1 MSRSITSFLASAV
14 KLELVSKSVLT
25 LPLVVKY
32 TVKEKQ
38 HFFHTKNSILGSA
51 RDLKPI
57 VLEITHV
64 ITLVEVTV

>member
-1 MSRSITSFLASAV
+1 M
-14 KLELVSKSVLT
+14 
-25 LPLVVKY
+25 VKY
-32 TVKEKQ
+32 TVRGKQ
-38 HFFHTKNSILGSA
+38 HFLQTKNSILGSA

>member
-1 MSRSITSFLASAV
+1 M
-14 KLELVSKSVLT
+14 
-25 LPLVVKY
+25 VKY

-38 HFFHTKNSILGSA
+38 HFFQTKNSILGSA

-64 ITLVEVTV
+64 VTLVEVTVLNVHTCKT